1 MKQTRMDDRGKKNS
15 VIGTILVTIAVFCLY
30 FISCSS
36 DDDDQMPSYYI
47 DLVEANTNHDTL
59 VTVIKLDN
67 GKTYDVYQSIVA
79 ATPDTTYRCL
89 CTYELD
95 SNRITLYRLEH
106 VYSSYPRK
114 ASEFKSCPTDPV
126 KFVSSWR
133 SGGYLN
139 LQIGVMTTDAEQ
151 HPFAFCEDSIT
162 EKGTSKTVYFTLL
175 HQRPNRDN
183 ESYTKTMFLSIP
195 LSKYTDCDSFAI
207 HVQTYEGLRQVV
219 R

>member
-1 MKQTRMDDRGKKNS
+1 MKHTRMDNRSNNNG
-15 VIGTILVTIAVFCLY
+15 VIGMILVTLVGLCLY
-30 FISCSS
+30 FISCNS
-36 DDDDQMPSYYI
+36 DDDYQVPSYFI

-59 VTVIKLDN
+59 VTVIKMDN
-67 GKTYDVYQSIVA
+67 GKTYDVHQSIVA
-79 ATPDTTYRCL
+79 AAPDTTYRCL
-89 CTYELD
+89 CTYALD
-95 SNRITLYRLEH
+95 SNQITLYRLEH

-114 ASEFKSCPTDPV
+114 ADGFKSHPTDPV
-126 KFVSSWR
+126 KFISSWK

-151 HPFAFCEDSIT
+151 HPFGFCEDSIT
-162 EKGTSKTVYFTLL
+162 DRGMYKTVYFTLL

-195 LSKYTDCDSFAI
+195 LSNYADCDSFAI
-207 HVQTYEGLRQVV
+207 RVQTYDGMQQVV